1 MQFCGKKQNHKV
13 LKTSET
19 KFLIIRILQRID
31 LKSYTKV
38 NSKHYYR

>member
-1 MQFCGKKQNHKV
+1 MQLCGKKLNHKV

-19 KFLIIRILQRID
+19 KFLIIRILQRIV

-38 NSKHYYR
+38 RSKHYYR